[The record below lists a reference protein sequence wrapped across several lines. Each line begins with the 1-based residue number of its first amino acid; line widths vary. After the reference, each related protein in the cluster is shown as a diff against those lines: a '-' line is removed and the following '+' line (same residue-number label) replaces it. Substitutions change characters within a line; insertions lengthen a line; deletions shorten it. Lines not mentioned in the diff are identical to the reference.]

1 MKGLPVPGAE
11 GTYLHNRRCPLHK
24 QVFFTKGG
32 IYGLLLVSAGARWLL
47 AQTCPCAKEL
57 YFRVANAGTSQILR
71 GFVAASAFI
80 LSRFSGGFAS
90 LSCKRLRVMVRLT
103 LWLGLGLGLD

>member
-11 GTYLHNRRCPLHK
+11 GTYLHNRQCPLHK

-57 YFRVANAGTSQILR
+57 EWQMLVLLKSSEA
-71 GFVAASAFI
+71 
-80 LSRFSGGFAS
+80 
-90 LSCKRLRVMVRLT
+90 
-103 LWLGLGLGLD
+103 LWLLLHLFCLSFLEALPHCPVNASGLWLD